1 MLLLDKIL
9 QLRIIWYAMAFPAIY
24 LTHWGWVMHICVSKL
39 TIIGS
44 DNGLSPGWLQA
55 IIWTNTAILLIG
67 PLVNKLQWNLK
78 AKLMHFHWRKM
89 HFKKSSAKWRA
100 FCFNPNVLKKKQ
112 KKHVTSPIENEAS
125 RFRFLLILTRCVFKE
140 RKLGELFGLNGQPG
154 HWAEAL
160 GPCQGKSE
168 SFPSPHFVT
177 LEQLTK

>member
-1 MLLLDKIL
+1 MSFMEMLLLDKIL

-100 FCFNPNVLKKKQ
+100 FCFNPNVLKKT
-112 KKHVTSPIENEAS
+112 KKNMWPPLSKTRLADSASYWYWQDVFLRRESWENCLGWMDS
-125 RFRFLLILTRCVFKE
+125 RAT
-140 RKLGELFGLNGQPG
+140 GLRP
-154 HWAEAL
+154 
-160 GPCQGKSE
+160 
-168 SFPSPHFVT
+168 
-177 LEQLTK
+177 